1 MAGAKLDGA
10 GQAKLGALDEANT
23 MLQRVHG
30 LVEQFGVEVRRN
42 GNTSH
47 YVQQLKR
54 VLPNLIG
61 LLKPQFGMIA
71 DQVAAMN
78 LAAGRGA
85 SDQMRLRGL
94 REGVAQ
100 VRTALEIAEKQVRDK
115 HTIRAE
121 HDEGAPK
128 AE

>member
-1 MAGAKLDGA
+1 MAGARLDGA
-10 GQAKLGALDEANT
+10 GQAKLGTLEEAGT

-30 LVEQFGVEVRRN
+30 LVEQFGVEVKRN

-61 LLKPQFGMIA
+61 MLKPQFGMIA
-71 DQVAAMN
+71 DQAAAVN

-100 VRTALEIAEKQVRDK
+100 LRAALEIAEKQVRDK
-115 HTIRAE
+115 HTVVKEEPGPSAE
-121 HDEGAPK
+121 
-128 AE
+128 